1 MRASIFPYTSR
12 IPRSLVILL
21 PLPPPPPVPL
31 SLRIPR
37 LSFGSRGKKNVYR
50 ARISIRD
57 TGSLQSA
64 LSSESPPPRVFKQ
77 QPDGVG
83 WWKYYLSTLVHL
95 YREPLDIVGKSW
107 RVSEKQLTT
116 MLASPPLRRWWTPRW
131 TKYVVPQ
138 RVQDA
143 RLERCWCRVDEGT
156 TIDQSRSC
164 HN

>member
-1 MRASIFPYTSR
+1 MDNTSINISVHLENSA
-12 IPRSLVILL
+12 IPCNPSS
-21 PLPPPPPVPL
+21 LPPFYYHLEFPVYP
-31 SLRIPR
+31 SDPGEKRTCIVHEFQFETPIP
-37 LSFGSRGKKNVYR
+37 SNP
-50 ARISIRD
+50 
-57 TGSLQSA
+57 
-64 LSSESPPPRVFKQ
+64 LSSENQPPRVFKQ

-116 MLASPPLRRWWTPRW
+116 MLASPPLRWWWTPRW

-143 RLERCWCRVDEGT
+143 RLGRCRCRVDEGT